1 MKKNK
6 KIKIPRK
13 TRALSKGWIASICIT
28 TLLNL
33 GLAACLILAYVP
45 ATGFRDS
52 FIATALSTGTHQ
64 YYASFLYD
72 DETIYEALKGMTIE
86 ENSEPVDL
94 NDIKVSEIIP
104 TTFDSASEREVLE
117 RNPGDIYKIVPISGS
132 GWKGYMAVI
141 YDPTRISV
149 GTAKNF
155 KKQGQTTTAIAKRY
169 DALVAI
175 NSTGFR
181 DIGGVGNGG
190 HPTGSVVVDGKI
202 VFKGHRSNKWGG
214 GIVGFTQEG
223 KLILTKKKMKYAVE
237 EMGVYNAV
245 EFGPFLLVNGQPTKV
260 SKGVGGIHPRTFIG
274 QRADGIVLFFI
285 IDGRQTRSAG
295 ISFSGTINLLKKY
308 QVVNAANM
316 DGGASTTLAVKGKL
330 RNSPCAY
337 SGDGQRAVPVV
348 WMVK

>member
-1 MKKNK
+1 MKRNK
-6 KIKIPRK
+6 PLKKSNK
-13 TRALSKGWIASICIT
+13 LKLLSKGWIISICIT

-33 GLAACLILAYVP
+33 ILIGCLILAYVP
-45 ATGFRDS
+45 STGFRDN
-52 FIATALSTGTHQ
+52 FIATAYSTGAHQ

-72 DETIYEALKGMTIE
+72 DDVIYEALKGMTIE
-86 ENSEPVDL
+86 ESSDPVDL
-94 NDIKVSEIIP
+94 NEIKVSEIIP
-104 TTFDSASEREVLE
+104 TTFDSASEKEVLD
-117 RNPGDIYKIVPISGS
+117 RKPGDVYKVVPISGS
-132 GWKGYMAVI
+132 GWKGYMTVI

-155 KKQGQTTTAIAKRY
+155 KKEGQNPTTIAKRY

-190 HPTGSVVVDGKI
+190 HPSGSVIVNGKL
-202 VFKGHRSNKWGG
+202 VYKGHRSHKWGG

-223 KLILTKKKMKYAVE
+223 KLVLTKKKVKYAME

-274 QRADGIVLFFI
+274 QRADGIVLFFV
-285 IDGRQTRSAG
+285 IDGRQTSSAG
-295 ISFSGTINLLKKY
+295 ISFNGTISLLKKY

-316 DGGASTTLAVKGKL
+316 DGGASSTLVIKGKL
-330 RNSPCAY
+330 RNNPCAY
-337 SGDGQRAVPVV
+337 SSDGQRAIPVI